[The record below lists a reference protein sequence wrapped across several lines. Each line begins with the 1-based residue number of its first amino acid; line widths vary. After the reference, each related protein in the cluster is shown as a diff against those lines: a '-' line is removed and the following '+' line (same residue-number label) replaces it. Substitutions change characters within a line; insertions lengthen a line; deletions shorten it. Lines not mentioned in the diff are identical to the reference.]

1 MTSLEENI
9 NNFENNYSPSQAAY
23 TSSYIEESDEDY
35 GELVTNQNTNY
46 YNGDYYQDDIRI
58 PVYALSAAFK
68 PKPIQLPYDNKD
80 ERQLNALKKRVEEA
94 VASKLEMEKEFKEKI
109 QEMEELD
116 SEIKTLDETLT
127 KQRSQVASM
136 KNQYSSMNDETLNER
151 DIRTQKEIN
160 DLNVAKQKCQ
170 ELKDELDSIVIPTE
184 KPKRNFEGLG
194 GGKKGFKSE
203 SDLSSLRNDSTKSNE
218 AEKLKARK
226 QQLSNMI
233 RNREIDIDIATK
245 SLFDAQKRPSRKQQL
260 NIDIKNLASK
270 IDENQLTLGKLRHR
284 FMDFQV
290 LQAKISFKND
300 EIKKAISAKHA
311 FQMRGCSVITK
322 NGITNY
328 DDNGIIIK
336 EIPGMKELKK
346 ELETLDNEPPMK
358 EVKGRNIS
366 VSTEYDYLVG
376 YYSRRMEFIKD
387 YHTKHRTDPD
397 VYDWYQRE
405 KKELKD
411 VVKQIK
417 ELEKTLYDGT
427 VWLEEDHVEIAS
439 RKQLL
444 YEKYGIT
451 EEQVNQYKSPFH
463 KNVVDY
469 KPKKY
474 TMDDFIKSLRR

>member
-1 MTSLEENI
+1 MNSFEENT
-9 NNFENNYSPSQAAY
+9 NNFENE
-23 TSSYIEESDEDY
+23 YIEESDEDY
-35 GELVTNQNTNY
+35 RDYVSNQDTNY
-46 YNGDYYQDDIRI
+46 YNGDYYSDDIRF
-58 PVYALSAAFK
+58 PVYALGAAYK
-68 PKPIQLPYDNKD
+68 PKPVQLSFDNKE
-80 ERQLNALKKRVEEA
+80 ERQLEALKKKVEEA
-94 VASKLEMEKEFKEKI
+94 VASKLEMEKEFKDKI

-116 SEIKTLDETLT
+116 SQIKSLDDTIS
-127 KQRSQVASM
+127 KQRSQIATM
-136 KNQYSSMNDETLNER
+136 KNQYATMNDETTEER
-151 DIRTQKEIN
+151 DLRTHKEIEA
-160 DLNVAKQKCQ
+160 LKSAKQKYQ
-170 ELKDELDSIVIPTE
+170 EIKDEFDSLVIPVE
-184 KPKRNFEGLG
+184 KPKRNFESLG
-194 GGKKGFKSE
+194 GGKGKKGFKSE
-203 SDLSSLRNDSTKSNE
+203 NDLSSLQNDNTDKV
-218 AEKLKARK
+218 KAKK

-245 SLFDAQKRPSRKQQL
+245 SLLDAQKRPSRKQQL

-270 IDENQLTLGKLRHR
+270 VDENQMTLGKLRHR
-284 FMDFQV
+284 FLDFQV
-290 LQAKISFKND
+290 LQAKISFKNE
-300 EIKKAISAKHA
+300 EIKKTISAKHA

-322 NGITNY
+322 NGIINY
-328 DDNGIIIK
+328 DDNGNVIK

-346 ELETLDNEPPMK
+346 ELEALDNEPPMK
-358 EVKGRNIS
+358 EVKGRNIR

-376 YYSRRMEFIKD
+376 YHSRRMEFIKD
-387 YHTKHRTDPD
+387 YQTKHRNDRD

-405 KKELKD
+405 KQELKD
-411 VVKQIK
+411 VAKQIK

-474 TMDDFIKSLRR
+474 TMDDFIKSLGR